1 MKNLF
6 KKIHLTKNSKSL
18 LVFSLFG
25 AITLASASTT
35 VLFMQTQ
42 SGNEGS
48 FNDSENN
55 DSNNEEIDLV
65 KNKLFENLTAAN
77 MNINNLNIS
86 VEGLLNDTSSLDL
99 SFTGGANYL
108 SFMKNETN
116 NLSVNVDDVTAK
128 FGGKANLTLKDT
140 SLGNDPVMLN
150 EDLNIYTSGEGTI
163 YFDWNST
170 GYKVSGKFI
179 TNALKA
185 ITIFLS
191 DEQNKSLNEL
201 LEKIQQID
209 ILTILPMVGTIGG
222 SLVSESSNL
231 ESGGKRYTISIPGNL
246 IDESLS
252 VDLTI
257 NLDANSNGE
266 LINLSLERF
275 GVPVEGKTLYISMKT
290 DSIEMQGIN
299 SGDIDSE
306 LDGYKIG
313 LGGNTSIEEYYT
325 NDLDSTPNLIYTVG
339 KMMNEKAF
347 KFNYELAFDE
357 YTYNTN
363 TSFYD
368 DKLGAKNDS
377 ASHKFEGSIAG
388 DFNDGFDKG
397 NYAFNIAKNNN
408 FNNSI
413 NVQYQANSN
422 ENSAKGI
429 FINLNNRTKAYL
441 SDGSINDLFS
451 CFNNVTDSTEI
462 EDAFSGANDILNDS
476 VIGDIINGHWYRY
489 KDILNKIELV
499 NDENDTVTLKIS
511 VTLGG
516 LNLNIPFAFEATP
529 VEINLNYS
537 ALTDN
542 GNNLINYVEIKNIP
556 IRKVSRLEGDK
567 SVDYLDTASLKLNLD
582 GTSIGQNVI
591 DLVTNDKLGDY
602 VDYKATIPLFQ
613 TISNIVQ
620 EKKFNSEYYLT
631 YNSNEYGD
639 FAFDGEIAADLTN
652 AQFDS
657 SLDDKNYGEYRLTA
671 RSIVNSI
678 SHNIQLDYLPNKS
691 NGDQTLYFDYYSNN
705 PNYRTRL
712 SLNTETMSSMFDSIS
727 TLIANSNGSTGNSN
741 DVSLINTN
749 IFGNISETL
758 NSFTD
763 FLNGDIWNI
772 LNKELPDDK
781 VAITNTS
788 SGYLNIKSDLSL
800 FDSSLVNGAINLTLS
815 EKDSYAAID
824 LDFTIPNTSDTVS
837 FAFNFTDFTIKSV
850 GLDESIVNK
859 YKQSD
864 TTVNAILDIL
874 TGDFLNSF
882 KIGGFVSNKRQSP
895 RM

>member
-537 ALTDN
+537 AVTDN

-837 FAFNFTDFTIKSV
+837 FAFNFTDFTIESV